1 MTMPPYMLRSG
12 DILYL
17 DGAEDREE
25 AKRTIQEYQEKFE
38 TLRNRVERKRQEI
51 QSLSD
56 GVCGLLHLPHVPFDA
71 FDMKLTPREST
82 ALFRFIS
89 CRKSTRIGTEWEHS
103 SIDVGDDC
111 VPAFDACDCMYY
123 CPDKL
128 KLMHTYA
135 HYVQSIYGMDAL
147 PANAGLVSYIVVT
160 ILMCLITYVL
170 VFYLPSIKEASSR
183 SHSRMRDVI
192 HTRKQRLSAQPVNEY
207 QTNISAGKQA
217 DTMA

>member
-56 GVCGLLHLPHVPFDA
+56 GLFSASSVAESRLASEQNGNIRLLTLVTIAYLP
-71 FDMKLTPREST
+71 LTLAT
-82 ALFRFIS
+82 
-89 CRKSTRIGTEWEHS
+89 
-103 SIDVGDDC
+103 
-111 VPAFDACDCMYY
+111 
-123 CPDKL
+123 
-128 KLMHTYA
+128 
-135 HYVQSIYGMDAL
+135 SIYGMDAL